1 MPGRSETFTTPSL
14 AGVRLHALL
23 WGDPAQ
29 PPLVLLHG
37 GGSNAHWWDHLAP
50 ALAEDFH
57 VVALD
62 FRGHGDSDYPE
73 EIRLGAFGDDLNA
86 LLEHL
91 EASGAVLLGHS
102 MGAHI
107 ALERAARIPGTQA
120 LVLLDL
126 AWGVPRAVRRSAR
139 RALSFRVT
147 HRSRERAV
155 ERFRFLPSAT
165 RADEGLRRSIAEQS
179 VREEPDGRF
188 GFKFD
193 PRWFA
198 LPYRKLPPVAGV
210 ACPTLLVRGAE
221 SPFLS
226 REAAESL
233 AAELPRARL
242 MELEDAGHH
251 VHVDQPAAV
260 LAAVQAFLHPTL

>member
-1 MPGRSETFTTPSL
+1 VPARRESFTHSSL
-14 AGVRLHALL
+14 AGVRLHALH
-23 WGDPAQ
+23 WGDAAQ

-50 ALAEDFH
+50 ALAQDFH

-62 FRGHGDSDYPE
+62 FRGHGDSDYPDE
-73 EIRLGAFGDDLNA
+73 TRVGAFGDDLDA

-91 EASGAVLLGHS
+91 EAPRAALMGHS

-107 ALERAARIPGTQA
+107 ALERAARIRGTRA
-120 LVLLDL
+120 LALLDL
-126 AWGVPRAVRRSAR
+126 AWGMPRAARRSAR

-155 ERFRFLPSAT
+155 ERFRFLPSAA

-179 VREEPDGRF
+179 LREEPDGRF

-198 LPYRKLPPVAGV
+198 LPYRKLPPLSGV
-210 ACPTLLVRGAE
+210 DCPTLLVRGAE

-226 REAAESL
+226 PEAAEGL
-233 AAELPRARL
+233 RAELPRA
-242 MELEDAGHH
+242 ELVELADAGHH
-251 VHVDQPAAV
+251 VHVDQPAAL
-260 LAAVQAFLHPTL
+260 LATVQAFLQRAL